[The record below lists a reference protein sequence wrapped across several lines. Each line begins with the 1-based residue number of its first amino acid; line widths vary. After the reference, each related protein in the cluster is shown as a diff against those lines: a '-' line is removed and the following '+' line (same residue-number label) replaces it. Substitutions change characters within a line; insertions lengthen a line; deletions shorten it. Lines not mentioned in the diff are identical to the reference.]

1 VAGVEAMGLSEAIV
15 NLLVKAGVSLTP
27 QEIRESIKS
36 QYPDLYGTESHA
48 RNVEKGHYHDL
59 DHALLAQI
67 YSVVGTGSQFSR
79 DRATRPMRVSLVAD
93 EGADEQFPEN
103 YEQEIG
109 LVYILSTGLYTEDRK
124 RIVKIGFT
132 TQDLETRIAQLY
144 STGSPF
150 RFEKLKV
157 YKVKN
162 YVELEQALH
171 GLLAPYRLN
180 KSREFFNDDALKFV
194 DRIVQIHNEVQGDV

>member
-1 VAGVEAMGLSEAIV
+1 MGLSEAIV
-15 NLLVKAGVSLTP
+15 NVLAKAGVPLTP
-27 QEIRESIKS
+27 QEIRELVKS
-36 QYPDLYGTESHA
+36 QHPELYETESHV

-67 YSVVGTGSQFSR
+67 YTVVGTGSQFNR
-79 DRATRPMRVSLVAD
+79 DRTTRPMRVSLVAD
-93 EGADEQFPEN
+93 DGSDEQFPEN
-103 YEQEIG
+103 YEQETG
-109 LVYILSTGLYTEDRK
+109 LVYVLSTGLYTEDRK
-124 RIVKIGFT
+124 KIVKIGFT

-144 STGSPF
+144 ATGSPF

-171 GLLAPYRLN
+171 GLLAPFRLN

-194 DRIVQIHNEVQGDV
+194 DRIVQIHNEAQGDV